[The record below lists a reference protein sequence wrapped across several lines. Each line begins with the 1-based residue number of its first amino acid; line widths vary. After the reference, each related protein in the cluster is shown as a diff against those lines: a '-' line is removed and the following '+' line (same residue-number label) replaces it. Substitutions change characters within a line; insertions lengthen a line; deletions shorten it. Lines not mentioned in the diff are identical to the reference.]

1 MKFHSTLFGS
11 IFGLIM
17 ANSASLEAVP
27 TVIAFFTFIFAM
39 VLEEYSDRKLKK
51 KKEMHAIFHGLSFFI
66 MCFVSGYLFMDIF
79 TFSFLK
85 LLTYSFAFAMILAYA
100 PIRFDLGK

>member
-11 IFGLIM
+11 IFGLVM

-27 TVIAFFTFIFAM
+27 TVIAFFTFISAM
-39 VLEEYSDRKLKK
+39 VIEGYSDRKLKK
-51 KKEMHAIFHGLSFFI
+51 KREMHAIFHGLSFFI

-79 TFSFLK
+79 TLSFLK
-85 LLTYSFAFAMILAYA
+85 LLIYSFAFAILLAYA
-100 PIRFDLGK
+100 PIRFDFVK